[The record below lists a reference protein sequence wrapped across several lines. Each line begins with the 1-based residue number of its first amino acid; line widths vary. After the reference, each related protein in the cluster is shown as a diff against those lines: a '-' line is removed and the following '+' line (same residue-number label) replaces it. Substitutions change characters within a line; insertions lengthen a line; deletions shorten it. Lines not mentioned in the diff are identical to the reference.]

1 MKTRTVTIVILWL
14 ILDAMLLHTDLEE
27 TLGETLDEALSLQEQ
42 EVGKGLVTASSLRG
56 RSPP

>member
-1 MKTRTVTIVILWL
+1 MKTLTVTIAILWL

-27 TLGETLDEALSLQEQ
+27 TLCEAVSLQEQ
-42 EVGKGLVTASSLRG
+42 EVGEGLVTASSLRG